1 MGGISRLRRG
11 WLSVLEGLQERR
23 REGRR
28 GEREEVEA
36 NEEDFVEGA
45 ADKENDLGMFVNTK
59 VRVSVMEIK

>member
-11 WLSVLEGLQERR
+11 WLGVLEGLQERR

>member
-11 WLSVLEGLQERR
+11 WLGVLEGLQERR

-59 VRVSVMEIK
+59 VRGSVMEIK